1 MSSSGSDQVSEV
13 HVPHGNRPALLNR
26 AIFPGFKETFTLQGK
41 HIFFLN
47 QIFFQADLTA
57 VIELDCDAQ
66 TLPIYMAYPGNDDG
80 ESELVGIQEGKE
92 KNSSSSCFPVC
103 DDLCYRG
110 MKKNNFIPE
119 FWKKTEK
126 NFLNKNKTFKV
137 MF

>member
-1 MSSSGSDQVSEV
+1 MVLKTDTWNNPHRWVGVWSLSSSGSDQVSEV
-13 HVPHGNRPALLNR
+13 HVPHGNRPAQLNR

-92 KNSSSSCFPVC
+92 KKIRLHLVFQCVT
-103 DDLCYRG
+103 
-110 MKKNNFIPE
+110 IAA
-119 FWKKTEK
+119 TEG
-126 NFLNKNKTFKV
+126 
-137 MF
+137 

>member
-13 HVPHGNRPALLNR
+13 HVPHGNRPAQLNR

-92 KNSSSSCFPVC
+92 KIRLHLVFQCVT
-103 DDLCYRG
+103 
-110 MKKNNFIPE
+110 IAA
-119 FWKKTEK
+119 TEG
-126 NFLNKNKTFKV
+126 
-137 MF
+137 